1 MLGPFSVPHLDVYKF
16 AFRLVF
22 VGQNYGRR
30 FYGGIGIEEKMG
42 RALFAVTNVA
52 TEVNSVEQV
61 CCGFF

>member
-1 MLGPFSVPHLDVYKF
+1 MVGPFCVPYLDVYKF
-16 AFRLVF
+16 AFRGF

-30 FYGGIGIEEKMG
+30 FYGGIGIEEKKG

-61 CCGFF
+61 CFGFP